1 MSFLLCLEM
10 LLLNAH
16 TSECLIQFRNRKRPK
31 LTEED
36 SEPAHDSNAEVMES
50 PAHRSSMTNSNKDQ
64 HSEGGSS
71 RSSKKTGADGDPRED
86 EKITISNSDD
96 PTSQSDCRK
105 CPGYLNN

>member
-50 PAHRSSMTNSNKDQ
+50 PAHRSSMTNSNKVQ
-64 HSEGGSS
+64 HSRSLEGLTLHQ
-71 RSSKKTGADGDPRED
+71 RVT
-86 EKITISNSDD
+86 
-96 PTSQSDCRK
+96 
-105 CPGYLNN
+105 LNKFT

>member
-1 MSFLLCLEM
+1 M

-96 PTSQSDCRK
+96 PTSQSDCHK